1 MAKTVKAKTDAQET
15 TAAPAQ
21 VVEKTASAPKVKKTK
36 SAKTEVEAAP
46 ETAAVAVA
54 PVVAEA
60 PVEASATAEST
71 ITEQSLD
78 FFAKL
83 QQVATMISTLKV
95 EYRSLE
101 KKMLR
106 EVKLAQK
113 AVSKRKRK
121 TGNRQPS
128 GFVKPTKISDE
139 LATFLGKEKG
149 TEMARTLVTSEINTY
164 IRENNLK
171 DPTNGRQINADA
183 KLAALLQ
190 LKADDKLTYF
200 NLQRYMR
207 IHFEKS
213 PKAKLQE
220 EAAAKAQ
227 PKA

>member
-1 MAKTVKAKTDAQET
+1 
-15 TAAPAQ
+15 
-21 VVEKTASAPKVKKTK
+21 
-36 SAKTEVEAAP
+36 
-46 ETAAVAVA
+46 
-54 PVVAEA
+54 
-60 PVEASATAEST
+60 
-71 ITEQSLD
+71 
-78 FFAKL
+78 
-83 QQVATMISTLKV
+83 
-95 EYRSLE
+95 
-101 KKMLR
+101 
-106 EVKLAQK
+106 
-113 AVSKRKRK
+113 
-121 TGNRQPS
+121 
-128 GFVKPTKISDE
+128 
-139 LATFLGKEKG
+139 
-149 TEMARTLVTSEINTY
+149 MARTLVTSEINTY

>member
-15 TAAPAQ
+15 TPAPAP

-36 SAKTEVEAAP
+36 AVKAEVEAAP
-46 ETAAVAVA
+46 EPAVT

-60 PVEASATAEST
+60 PVEASAAAEST

-113 AVSKRKRK
+113 AGSKRKRK
-121 TGNRQPS
+121 PGNRQPS

>member
-15 TAAPAQ
+15 TPAPAP

-36 SAKTEVEAAP
+36 AVKAEVEAAP
-46 ETAAVAVA
+46 EPA
-54 PVVAEA
+54 VVAEA
-60 PVEASATAEST
+60 PVEASTPAAAEST

-113 AVSKRKRK
+113 AGSKRKRK
-121 TGNRQPS
+121 PGNRQPS

-213 PKAKLQE
+213 PKAKLLE
-220 EAAAKAQ
+220 EAAAAKAQ
-227 PKA
+227 EKA